1 MEQAEGI
8 IHGGY
13 LCLRTAW
20 LQALT
25 HTDAETIKAFMPPPT
40 EDPVPLRVLTWST
53 TGLTSA
59 WSSEARVQPAPEPA
73 DEIHA
78 QVPVAKPSVDDC
90 IPAPGTR

>member
-13 LCLRTAW
+13 LRLRTAW

-53 TGLTSA
+53 TGPNSA
-59 WSSEARVQPAPEPA
+59 WSSEACVQPASEPA
-73 DEIHA
+73 AVIHT
-78 QVPVAKPSVDDC
+78 QVPVPSPPPLQPRRRHAK
-90 IPAPGTR
+90 